1 MGWLALLGC
10 GLDIT
15 TAFSTIATTL
25 SNVGPGLGDIGSNFK
40 NLPKEALW
48 ICDFAMIAGRL
59 EIFIIL
65 VLFMPD
71 FWRQ

>member
-1 MGWLALLGC
+1 MIYFYLFFAGGWLALLGC

-40 NLPKEALW
+40 NSLKKHYGYVTL
-48 ICDFAMIAGRL
+48 R
-59 EIFIIL
+59 
-65 VLFMPD
+65 
-71 FWRQ
+71 